1 MTANIRAAVVQLT
14 SRQNVDEN
22 LDACAAAVAEAAA
35 GGAQLCALPENFAFM
50 GPERGK
56 LALAESLDPD
66 HPGPILARMVEIA
79 REHRLHLLCGGFPER
94 SRTPGKC
101 LNASVLLGPDG
112 RILGHYRKMH
122 LFDVSIPGRAEYRES
137 EVFEGGPGPV
147 VAETALAPIG
157 LSVCYDLRF
166 PELYRAEAAA
176 GARLLAVPSAFT
188 AHTGAAHWHVL
199 VRARAVEN
207 QCFVLAPNQSGTH
220 TEQVVT
226 YGHSL
231 IVDPWG
237 AVLAEIADGPG
248 VAVADLDLARQDQVR
263 LELPCLEHRRL

>member
-14 SRQNVDEN
+14 SRQNVAQN
-22 LDACAAAVAEAAA
+22 LDDCAKACAEAARQ
-35 GGAQLCALPENFAFM
+35 GAELCAIPENFAFM

-56 LALAESLDPD
+56 LANAESLDEQ
-66 HPGPILARMVEIA
+66 HPGPILARMAAIA

-94 SRTPGKC
+94 AAVPGKC

-112 RILGHYRKMH
+112 RVLGVYRKMH

-137 EVFEGGPGPV
+137 EVFEGGPGPLV
-147 VAETALAPIG
+147 VQTGLGAIG

-166 PELYRAEAAA
+166 PELYRAESAA
-176 GARLLAVPSAFT
+176 GARILAVPSAFT

-199 VRARAVEN
+199 VRARAIEN
-207 QCFVLAPNQSGTH
+207 ECFVLAPNQHGSH
-220 TEQVVT
+220 SEKVET

-237 AVLAEIADGPG
+237 QVLAEVGEGPG
-248 VAVADLDLARQDQVR
+248 VAVADLDLDHQDEVR
-263 LELPCLEHRRL
+263 AELPCLAHRRL

>member
-14 SRQNVDEN
+14 SRQNVEEN
-22 LDACAAAVAEAAA
+22 LEACVAAAAEAA
-35 GGAQLCALPENFAFM
+35 GRGAQLCAFPENFAYM

-56 LALAESLDPD
+56 LALAETVDVD
-66 HPGPILARMVEIA
+66 HPGPILGRMMAIA
-79 REHRLHLLCGGFPER
+79 RQHGMHVLCGGFPER
-94 SRTPGKC
+94 STTAGKC

-147 VAETALAPIG
+147 VARTDLGAIG

-176 GARLLAVPSAFT
+176 GARILAVPSAFT

-207 QCFVLAPNQSGTH
+207 ECFVLAPNQVGTH
-220 TEQVVT
+220 TDKVVT

-237 AVLAEIADGPG
+237 TILAEVGDGPG
-248 VAVADLDLARQDQVR
+248 VAVADLDLA
-263 LELPCLEHRRL
+263 

>member
-14 SRQNVDEN
+14 SRQNVAEN
-22 LDACAAAVAEAAA
+22 LEACAAGCAEAARQ
-35 GGAQLCALPENFAFM
+35 GAQLCALPENFAFM

-56 LALAESLDPD
+56 LALAEPLDEKN
-66 HPGPILARMVEIA
+66 PGPILARMAALA
-79 REHRLHLLCGGFPER
+79 REHRFHLLCGGFPER
-94 SRTPGKC
+94 GTTPGKC
-101 LNASVLLGPDG
+101 LNASVLIGPDG
-112 RILGHYRKMH
+112 HVLGVYRKMH

-137 EVFEGGPGPV
+137 EVFEGGPGPMV
-147 VAETALAPIG
+147 VQTGLGPIG

-166 PELYRAEAAA
+166 PELYRAESRG
-176 GARLLAVPSAFT
+176 GARIIAVPSAFT

-199 VRARAVEN
+199 VRARAIEN

-220 TEQVVT
+220 TEKVVT

-237 AVLAEIADGPG
+237 AVLAEVPDGPG
-248 VAVADLDLARQDQVR
+248 VAVADLDLAQQDKVR
-263 LELPCLEHRRL
+263 EELPALAHRRL